1 MKHFKTL
8 LIGEL
13 KRLIKYKIAL
23 VGLVVSFMWVAI
35 IAVLD
40 TQTAPSMGSM
50 LVFTDAGMLSV
61 VLLISSL
68 FFEKQEGT
76 LRTTM
81 ITPVNKDEVLVAKV
95 VASLLLGLVSATIV
109 ALSVVFLHG
118 NSVNFLLLTFAVL
131 VTVIFNSMVAFVIAL
146 FSKNFNNML
155 INYMIFVM
163 VLVLPA
169 ILLSF
174 GVFGDIG
181 QVANWLIMISPM
193 QACQVLIDSAFVSV
207 KTGYIV
213 FGFLYSTISSAALY
227 IFVVRKYFKKYAQ
240 GD

>member
-50 LVFTDAGMLSV
+50 LVFTDAGMMSV
-61 VLLISSL
+61 LLLISAL

-155 INYMIFVM
+155 I
-163 VLVLPA
+163 
-169 ILLSF
+169 
-174 GVFGDIG
+174 
-181 QVANWLIMISPM
+181 
-193 QACQVLIDSAFVSV
+193 
-207 KTGYIV
+207 K
-213 FGFLYSTISSAALY
+213 
-227 IFVVRKYFKKYAQ
+227 
-240 GD
+240 